1 MNRARLLVLA
11 SAVAMV
17 GWGTILPYQYAYAAN
32 SRGWGAVVAAGASSL
47 FSLGALG
54 AAPLGGRLA
63 DRLDPVRVAVVAKLV
78 AAAATALLVVA
89 DTPALFLTG
98 MLVFGAGLTA
108 AAPAQS
114 VLVLRWVGS
123 ADRRR
128 VFALQFTGSS
138 VGMALGAFGA
148 GYLVHLDRP
157 SGMWPA
163 FAAAAAGFALSAL
176 LVAAAGRGAPAKTR
190 AAPPEGVRVAG
201 GAAVRLI
208 LGTPALRWTALVTVT
223 LALGFYAQFE
233 SGLPAYALTVLALS
247 ERTVGTAAAVNC
259 LVIVA
264 LQMAV
269 VRWTAER
276 SAPSLL
282 VVVGAIWVV
291 SWGVLAATPQL
302 PGIAGAMFVTAFGI
316 FALGETMYAP
326 VLNPLTAALAPTG
339 MVGTTLGVF
348 AALQTGVSAAGPLL
362 AGLALGGGHDR
373 VFVGGHAAVSL
384 VAVLAALRLRR
395 LLRGQHPLGAAPAVA
410 AGGSQ
415 GALATSAV
423 GGGAGAGQLSPAS
436 RPRRSPSRV

>member
-1 MNRARLLVLA
+1 MNRVRLLVLA

-176 LVAAAGRGAPAKTR
+176 LVAAAGRGAPAETR
-190 AAPPEGVRVAG
+190 AAPPEGVRVA
-201 GAAVRLI
+201 AAQPSGSSSARRHCA
-208 LGTPALRWTALVTVT
+208 GPRWSPSPSPWGSTPSSR
-223 LALGFYAQFE
+223 
-233 SGLPAYALTVLALS
+233 
-247 ERTVGTAAAVNC
+247 AAC
-259 LVIVA
+259 PPTPSPS
-264 LQMAV
+264 
-269 VRWTAER
+269 WPCP
-276 SAPSLL
+276 SAPS
-282 VVVGAIWVV
+282 A
-291 SWGVLAATPQL
+291 
-302 PGIAGAMFVTAFGI
+302 
-316 FALGETMYAP
+316 
-326 VLNPLTAALAPTG
+326 
-339 MVGTTLGVF
+339 
-348 AALQTGVSAAGPLL
+348 
-362 AGLALGGGHDR
+362 
-373 VFVGGHAAVSL
+373 
-384 VAVLAALRLRR
+384 
-395 LLRGQHPLGAAPAVA
+395 
-410 AGGSQ
+410 
-415 GALATSAV
+415 
-423 GGGAGAGQLSPAS
+423 
-436 RPRRSPSRV
+436 PRRR